1 MVGRICTRILAVAML
16 ATVVGCVSAV
26 SGPAAAAPVAA
37 APPHGM
43 AESLAFT
50 HSRHDLTLIAAG
62 VILLLIV
69 VLLLR
74 ITRRRQTDATSS
86 VDGTQ
91 RTFPPSADTWHN
103 ADLAKESTAPLPSFH
118 QSEVVLPTAAP
129 GWHPVQGDQTKLAY
143 WDGTQWA
150 AYRHWDGT
158 QWVDPA
164 GVHQ

>member
-1 MVGRICTRILAVAML
+1 MVGRICTRILAATML
-16 ATVVGCVSAV
+16 GAVVGCVLAV

-37 APPHGM
+37 APPHGV
-43 AESLAFT
+43 AESLAFA

-62 VILLLIV
+62 VILLLIL

-74 ITRRRQTDATSS
+74 ILRRKTEATSS
-86 VDGTQ
+86 IDGTQ

-103 ADLAKESTAPLPSFH
+103 ADLAKESNAPLPSFR
-118 QSEVVLPTAAP
+118 QSEVVLPAAAP
-129 GWHPVQGDQTKLAY
+129 GWHPVQGDPTKLAY

-158 QWVDPA
+158 QWVDAA